1 MPNRSIKSKARA
13 SSLQLTDCLSS
24 LFALELM
31 CPSPEI
37 YLISPWISNVTLV
50 SNRFGQF
57 RAIMGDSGESD
68 LRLATLLKVL
78 AERGV
83 QVRVMYRSKHQQT
96 EGFLNLLPENVERR
110 GIETLHEKG
119 LISYHF
125 YLRGSMN
132 FTYSGVNLN
141 DERVELTTDPQDV
154 ALALL
159 EARQRWE
166 APLLR

>member
-96 EGFLNLLPENVERR
+96 EDFLNLLPENVERR

-141 DERVELTTDPQDV
+141 DERVELTTDPQVV

-166 APLLR
+166 ALLLR

>member
-1 MPNRSIKSKARA
+1 MPNRSIMSKAR
-13 SSLQLTDCLSS
+13 SGSVQLTDCLSS
-24 LFALELM
+24 LLALELM
-31 CPSPEI
+31 YPGPEI
-37 YLISPWISNVTLV
+37 YLISPWISNVPLL

-57 RAIMGDSGESD
+57 RPVMDDGRKGD
-68 LRLATLLKVL
+68 LRLAAILSLL

-83 QVRVMYRSKHQQT
+83 KVRVMCRSRHQQT
-96 EGFLNLLPENVERR
+96 EEFLNLLPESVERR
-110 GIETLHEKG
+110 MSETLHEKG

-141 DERVELTTDPQDV
+141 DERVELTTDLQDV
-154 ALALL
+154 ALALF

-166 APLLR
+166 ALPL

>member
-13 SSLQLTDCLSS
+13 GSLQLADCLSS

-31 CPSPEI
+31 CPGPEL
-37 YLISPWISNVTLV
+37 YLMSPWISNVTLI

-57 RAIMGDSGESD
+57 RTVMGDSGEGD
-68 LRLATLLKVL
+68 LRLATILKTL

-83 QVRVMYRSKHQQT
+83 KVRVMYQPNHQQT
-96 EGFLNLLPENVERR
+96 EEFLNLLPENIERHS
-110 GIETLHEKG
+110 IETLHEKG
-119 LISYHF
+119 LITHYF

-141 DERVELTTDPQDV
+141 DESVELTTDPQDV

-166 APLLR
+166 ALSL

>member
-13 SSLQLTDCLSS
+13 GSLQLADCLSS

-31 CPSPEI
+31 RPSSEI
-37 YLISPWISNVTLV
+37 YLISPWISNLTLI

-57 RAIMGDSGESD
+57 RTVIGDSGEGD
-68 LRLATLLKVL
+68 LRLASILKIL

-83 QVRVMYRSKHQQT
+83 RVRVMYRSEHLQT
-96 EGFLNLLPENVERR
+96 EEFLNLLSENIERR
-110 GIETLHEKG
+110 SIETLHEKG
-119 LISYHF
+119 LITQYF

-141 DERVELTTDPQDV
+141 DESVELTTEPQDV
-154 ALALL
+154 ALAFL

-166 APLLR
+166 ARSL

>member
-31 CPSPEI
+31 HPSPEI
-37 YLISPWISNVTLV
+37 YLISPWLSNVTFIG
-50 SNRFGQF
+50 NRFGQF
-57 RAIMGDSGESD
+57 RAVMGDSGDGD
-68 LRLATLLKVL
+68 LRLATILKTL
-78 AERGV
+78 AERGAR
-83 QVRVMYRSKHQQT
+83 VRVMYRSKHQQT
-96 EGFLNLLPENVERR
+96 EEFLNLLPENLERR

-119 LISYHF
+119 LITRYF

-141 DERVELTTDPQDV
+141 DESVELTTDAQDV

-159 EARQRWE
+159 EAQQRWE
-166 APLLR
+166 ALSL

>member
-1 MPNRSIKSKARA
+1 MPNRSIKSKARTG
-13 SSLQLTDCLSS
+13 SLQLADCLSS

-31 CPSPEI
+31 CPGPEM
-37 YLISPWISNVTLV
+37 YLISPWISNIALI

-57 RAIMGDSGESD
+57 RAIMGDSGEGD
-68 LRLATLLKVL
+68 LRLATILHTL

-83 QVRVMYRSKHQQT
+83 KVRIMHRSKHQQT
-96 EGFLNLLPENVERR
+96 EEYLNLLPENIERR

-119 LISYHF
+119 LITHNF

-141 DERVELTTDPQDV
+141 DESVELTTDPQDV

-166 APLLR
+166 GLSL

>member
-13 SSLQLTDCLSS
+13 GSLQLTDCLSS

-31 CPSPEI
+31 YPSPEI
-37 YLISPWISNVTLV
+37 YLISPWISNVTLI
-50 SNRFGQF
+50 SN
-57 RAIMGDSGESD
+57 
-68 LRLATLLKVL
+68 
-78 AERGV
+78 
-83 QVRVMYRSKHQQT
+83 RSKHQQT
-96 EGFLNLLPENVERR
+96 EEFLNLLPENIERR

-119 LISYHF
+119 LITHHF

-132 FTYSGVNLN
+132 FTFSGVNLN
-141 DERVELTTDPQDV
+141 DESVELTTDQQDV

-166 APLLR
+166 ALPL